1 MVPRTGWKN
10 AQRAE
15 SPAHAKTNAY
25 TYAKKGAKPLNKKRI
40 TGPFEDEKDQVQWQR
55 EVLRE
60 EYERK
65 EDKWII
71 RVWR

>member
-1 MVPRTGWKN
+1 M
-10 AQRAE
+10 
-15 SPAHAKTNAY
+15 TN
-25 TYAKKGAKPLNKKRI
+25 KRI
-40 TGPFEDEKDQVQWQR
+40 TGPFQNEKDQVQWQR

-65 EDKWII
+65 EDKRII

>member
-1 MVPRTGWKN
+1 MT
-10 AQRAE
+10 
-15 SPAHAKTNAY
+15 
-25 TYAKKGAKPLNKKRI
+25 KKRI
-40 TGPFEDEKDQVQWQR
+40 TGPFQNKKDQVQWQR

>member
-1 MVPRTGWKN
+1 MGVMKMN
-10 AQRAE
+10 
-15 SPAHAKTNAY
+15 
-25 TYAKKGAKPLNKKRI
+25 KPSKRI
-40 TGPFEDEKDQVQWQR
+40 TGPFQNEKDQVQWQR

-65 EDKWII
+65 EGDKWVI

>member
-1 MVPRTGWKN
+1 MGVMKMN
-10 AQRAE
+10 
-15 SPAHAKTNAY
+15 
-25 TYAKKGAKPLNKKRI
+25 KPSKRI
-40 TGPFEDEKDQVQWQR
+40 TGPFEDEKDQVKWQR

-65 EDKWII
+65 EDKRII